1 MPVKSNLRLE
11 AADTREV
18 EMTIYRLIALLTAI
32 IFMICL
38 ASCSDSQEDIPDT
51 IRIGYLRVP
60 NDETIAKADGIF
72 DEYFTDQGINCEF
85 IIFDS
90 GVDANKALL
99 SGSID
104 FATMGHTNGVI
115 ALATGIE
122 VELIWIHEVLGDA
135 EQLVARENSGINSI
149 KDLAGRKVATVFA
162 STAHYSLLHA
172 LREAG
177 IEKDV
182 TLLDM
187 QTADI
192 VAAWER
198 GDIDAAYTWQPSL
211 EELLSEGK
219 SLVSS
224 RELAEKGAVT
234 ANILLARTEFTG
246 KHPDLTADFIS
257 ALAEGGD
264 VYRNNGHQAAEI
276 AGAELELPADVVI
289 DQMAGSRWLTR
300 EEEISSRFMGS
311 SASPGEF
318 ARVMYETAVFLADQ
332 EAIATIPDQG
342 QFNEFVNPEFIEL
355 SLGK

>member
-1 MPVKSNLRLE
+1 MIR
-11 AADTREV
+11 
-18 EMTIYRLIALLTAI
+18 YRLAALLLIMA
-32 IFMICL
+32 L
-38 ASCSDSQEDIPDT
+38 VASLTSCASTSDGIPDK
-51 IRIGYLRVP
+51 INIGYLRVP
-60 NDETIAKADGIF
+60 NDETIAKADGII
-72 DEYFTDQGINCEF
+72 EKYYAGKGIECEF
-85 IIFDS
+85 IVFDS

-135 EQLVARENSGINSI
+135 EQLVARDDSGIDSI
-149 KDLAGRKVATVFA
+149 EDLAGKSVATVFA

-177 IEKDV
+177 IEDDV

-211 EELLSEGK
+211 GKLLSEGK

-224 RELAEKGAVT
+224 AEMAEKGAVT
-234 ANILLARTEFTG
+234 ANILLARTEFTD
-246 KHPDLTADFIS
+246 KYPDLTADFIS

-264 VYRNNGHQAAEI
+264 IYRNDSDQAAAI
-276 AGAELELPADVVI
+276 AGSELELPPEMVI
-289 DQMAGSRWLTR
+289 EQMAGSRWLTR
-300 EEEISSRFMGS
+300 EEEISSQFLGTS
-311 SASPGEF
+311 QNPGFF
-318 ARVMYETAVFLADQ
+318 AQVMYETARFLADQ
-332 EAIATIPDQG
+332 KAIQSISDQ
-342 QFNEFVNPEFIEL
+342 QMFNEFVNPEFVEL
-355 SLGK
+355 SLKN